1 MGARGYGDGF
11 NAGMVIGLPPI
22 LNFAKEPLRTKVL
35 EEVFNGEKVS
45 TCHVCIRGPKAVV
58 AWHVWQQGRDTR
70 DGMLMKKVI
79 SLAISEAF
87 AGSDVAGLRT
97 TAVKSK
103 DGKSW

>member
-45 TCHVCIRGPKAVV
+45 TCHVYIHVSKASVTWP
-58 AWHVWQQGRDTR
+58 AWQQGRDT
-70 DGMLMKKVI
+70 
-79 SLAISEAF
+79 
-87 AGSDVAGLRT
+87 
-97 TAVKSK
+97 
-103 DGKSW
+103 

>member
-45 TCHVCIRGPKAVV
+45 TCHVIIYGLKAAVTWRPVAIRAGYKERNA
-58 AWHVWQQGRDTR
+58 HDQGH
-70 DGMLMKKVI
+70 
-79 SLAISEAF
+79 LARY
-87 AGSDVAGLRT
+87 LRSIRR
-97 TAVKSK
+97 V
-103 DGKSW
+103 